1 MPRRYAIN
9 GFCFARTSACMI
21 TWQDDITVYLHRE
34 PVDFRKAING
44 LSIIVSESMA
54 LSPFDRA
61 LFVFCNK
68 RRTQLKALY
77 WDDTGFALWQKR
89 LEKERFKWPKKDNV
103 HTVKINHEQWDWLL
117 RGFDFTKIT
126 PHTQLHYHAIS

>member
-1 MPRRYAIN
+1 
-9 GFCFARTSACMI
+9 MI
-21 TWQDDITVYLHRE
+21 HWQEDITVYLHRD

-44 LSIIVSESMA
+44 LSLIVSEAMA

-68 RRTQLKALY
+68 RRTQLKVLY
-77 WDDTGFALWQKR
+77 WDETGFALWQKR
-89 LEKERFKWPKKDNV
+89 LEKERFKWPKKNNA
-103 HTVKINHEQWDWLL
+103 HTLKINHEQWNWLL

-126 PHTQLHYHAIS
+126 PHSPLRYSAIS